1 MNKNNKT
8 KSEQLGI
15 PIGTASARLKK
26 NIMFDLLCRLNEN
39 KCYQCG
45 ETIESVENLSI
56 EHKIPYLYSENPQ
69 ELFFN
74 LDNIAFSHLKC
85 NVKAARRNIN
95 SLSSSQIEKCKLG
108 EHPNSDL
115 NEEKVKE
122 IREYLKTNRQ
132 RDAAKRFNI
141 SKFAIS
147 RIATG
152 KSFSYIE

>member
-1 MNKNNKT
+1 MNKHNKT
-8 KSEQLGI
+8 KSDQLGM

-45 ETIESVENLSI
+45 EEIQSAENLSV
-56 EHKIPYLYSENPQ
+56 EHKVPYLHSENPQ